1 MTSPSPRKQSI
12 QFSPES
18 ASHSNDGSQGPD
30 ALRKYREYP
39 TPHPTKLAQAAGY
52 FDGEHESQSGA
63 GQGAASYASDSSSS
77 RSSPK
82 PTGSGSP
89 PKPFLNRQLRPPE
102 QPRPGSGSGSQP
114 QPPKRAVLT
123 RRSST
128 MDSEYFRDRKP
139 FPARRPAPAQ
149 KYSDDSSSSPAPQPR
164 RDVQAML
171 RRSSSMDSDF
181 FERSRF
187 ERKFSEV
194 EEGHPAPAASRDK
207 PQGKK
212 SQGVVAEIIQY
223 GLRHGL
229 GRLPSTVRAPRAT
242 GLFRVVST
250 QTLYERD
257 PEAGREKKTS
267 ISASS
272 GRKPT
277 YLERCSILRER
288 KQSTVIH
295 HVEDFVARQ
304 KFLLRLAKALLS
316 FGAPSH
322 RIESQLHAAGEIL
335 DVNVAFV
342 HLPNLI
348 MATFMDS
355 DTRTSETHFVRAGG
369 RVALTKLQKIH
380 VVYRDVL
387 HDKIGVTEA
396 CDELKKIIQE
406 RPLYSIWV
414 RCGLAFFCASI
425 ICVLSFGGSVVDMFI
440 SGLSASVLQYL
451 GLNAASKSTIY
462 ANVYEISVSIVVS
475 FIARLLSTLS
485 GNIFCYSAISSA
497 GVVLILPGFTILIA
511 ALELTSRNILCGSVR
526 MVYAIIYTLFLGF
539 GLTIGSD
546 FYLLVSP
553 QARRNLEAT
562 TLLGS
567 QILHGFVINSNVS
580 STVPMSDLGGTF
592 TFMETADTK
601 SSHILKGCY
610 RDPSWPWYRQPL
622 PWWTMFFL
630 VPLYSTCSSIQNL
643 QSIRSIQLLVM
654 VLFSCAA
661 YTVNRVANYYISD
674 RGDIVS
680 AFGAFVIGLCGNAYS
695 RVGGGTAFTSMVTGV
710 LFLVP
715 SAIGSGGGLIQ
726 NYDSSADRYTG
737 TFALGIRMIQVAI
750 GVTIGLFVSQI
761 LVYALGRRKS
771 VAHFAF

>member
-1 MTSPSPRKQSI
+1 MSNPSPRKQSI
-12 QFSPES
+12 QFSSES
-18 ASHSNDGSQGPD
+18 SSPSNGGSQGSD
-30 ALRKYREYP
+30 SLRKYRECP
-39 TPHPTKLAQAAGY
+39 TPHPNKFAQEAGY
-52 FDGEHESQSGA
+52 FDGEHESQRGA
-63 GQGAASYASDSSSS
+63 GQGAASYASDASSS
-77 RSSPK
+77 RSVPK
-82 PTGSGSP
+82 PATRGSP
-89 PKPFLNRQLRPPE
+89 PKPFLNRQ
-102 QPRPGSGSGSQP
+102 PRPTEASSGSGSHPKPP
-114 QPPKRAVLT
+114 QRAVLP

-128 MDSEYFRDRKP
+128 MDSEYFHDRMP
-139 FPARRPAPAQ
+139 FTRRPPPTQ
-149 KYSDDSSSSPAPQPR
+149 KYSDDSSAGPASATQPPQPR
-164 RDVQAML
+164 RDAQAML
-171 RRSSSMDSDF
+171 RRSSTMDSDF
-181 FERSRF
+181 FERNRF
-187 ERKFSEV
+187 ARKFSDV
-194 EEGHPAPAASRDK
+194 EEGRAAPRAKRENAG
-207 PQGKK
+207 GKNKNK
-212 SQGVVAEIIQY
+212 SKGVVAEILQY
-223 GLRHGL
+223 GLRNGL
-229 GRLPSTVRAPRAT
+229 GRLPSSVRAPRAT
-242 GLFRVVST
+242 GMFRVVST

-257 PEAGREKKTS
+257 PEAGQEKS
-267 ISASS
+267 RASASS
-272 GRKPT
+272 GKKPT

-288 KQSTVIH
+288 KQSQVIH
-295 HVEDFVARQ
+295 HVEDYVARQ

-322 RIESQLHAAGEIL
+322 RIESQLHTAGEIL

-342 HLPNLI
+342 HLPSLI
-348 MATFMDS
+348 IATFMDS

-369 RVALTKLQKIH
+369 RVALTKLQRIH

-387 HDKIGVTEA
+387 HDKMGVTDA
-396 CDELKKIIQE
+396 SQELKKIIQE
-406 RPLYSIWV
+406 KPLYSIWV
-414 RCGLAFFCASI
+414 RCALAFFCASI

-440 SGLSASVLQYL
+440 SGCSASVLQYL
-451 GLNAASKSTIY
+451 GLNAPRRLEVGAS
-462 ANVYEISVSIVVS
+462 
-475 FIARLLSTLS
+475 
-485 GNIFCYSAISSA
+485 SAISSA

-546 FYLLVSP
+546 FYLLVNP
-553 QARRNLEAT
+553 HARRNLAAT
-562 TLLGS
+562 EMLDS
-567 QILHGFVINSNVS
+567 QILHGYIINSNVS
-580 STVPMSDLGGTF
+580 TTVPMSDLGGTF
-592 TFMETADTK
+592 TFLETADSK

-610 RDPSWPWYRQPL
+610 RDPTWPWYRQPL

-643 QSIRSIQLLVM
+643 QSIRSFQLLVM
-654 VLFSCAA
+654 VFFSCAA

-726 NYDSSADRYTG
+726 NYTSSADRYTG